1 MGGKRTKNNTKPSSS
16 GRSAELLG
24 TSVPTL
30 FGFAALDSTSVVPG
44 FVQIDANHGV
54 DDVDPNLD
62 DTLQI
67 VLRKMLKKDPT
78 TKTKALLEFTELI
91 NSAELEVVKAV
102 LPFWPRLF
110 VNLSTDAEH
119 RVRETAQQAQAAIVS
134 RAGKNIA
141 PFLRQLAPAWIS
153 SQYDTYAPAASAASQ
168 SFGSAFPP
176 GKVNEVFVF
185 CENEILDYYTKN
197 LTFHTAITLSNPK
210 SHTPEECE
218 NKYQRVLIASLRG
231 YALYLGKIPAE
242 NLKKSSEKNAKLL
255 ENAKF
260 WTYHKHKTAAIR
272 AAWFEVISALLQHAS
287 FLVEKHQ
294 AQVTTSVFQ
303 FLDETDPTVVSHVW
317 SSIVL
322 IQANLP
328 GWHTHLNFDKAVF
341 PKLWKLL
348 KSGGGGNAACVYP
361 HMLPLVSGFTR
372 EVLGAERLAKFYALF
387 FDSMNEGLK
396 VVQSSRADV
405 SAVSQAY
412 YEAFQY
418 VVLQVLRDQALADG
432 ERAEF
437 CLNLLEHHLIGV
449 IAWCVTS
456 EAACGKYVFQNMAN
470 LLDHWCQHSATY
482 KLYEQLL
489 VTFWERLYG
498 VIKESVNCKD
508 NGPTITDSHVDLV
521 QNLKRTSHKRVKFA
535 VEPATDHD
543 AVDGGG
549 SCPLTTG
556 DHASRFENQLQLL
569 VYRICQLYI
578 AKITVEREEGYILQ
592 LEFLVRAFQCR
603 ELFVFLA
610 DGSENIKALFDT
622 FARWLQDVKLQS
634 EYIVELIMI
643 LYKYLDPQERIAL
656 LNKWIKMAN
665 KTVQSWIIL
674 RALSHPLCQEP
685 NIKLFLAQ
693 PEVTNTIA
701 NCAVGVASG
710 NTKDNM
716 ILLQK
721 CFFVA
726 SNGEILIDEGTC
738 RKIIETVAA
747 PLDEPAMQELHDG
760 CISFLAQ
767 IMPVICSDARLT
779 ELHRS
784 LFCTLFEF
792 SVQNVVC
799 EHLSDDTLWEAT
811 TAWQD
816 ALSGEDVVLDGAL
829 VERCLGTVDKRLRAL
844 AASGEAANV
853 LELLEKLAEITAK
866 LLACSTEANTHD
878 ESARCQQVVAM
889 LKELFAKSA
898 AEEGTQTDAMARLA
912 EYIELLRGKLTTK
925 QTKSPS
931 TLTMTSEQFATNM
944 KSSLVRAVHVLG
956 VVVKLSCRVKPKP
969 LAPPKDAEANDKM
982 EGSNDCEVMD
992 VCEDEDEERVNEE
1005 LLILRSWSEL
1015 IYEKVLSVIYLA
1027 TAGETILYNTEQL
1040 EPTVE
1045 CLIIAV
1051 QEKLSLLLAS
1061 VPPGIL
1067 AEIKRKLFALSNE
1080 HGMLWA
1086 KSLGTL
1092 LVVDQYVEKE
1102 SGPVLLYEDAST
1114 FTNHSEDLM
1123 AYINILQSLA
1133 AKMEP
1138 KCLPIGPN
1146 LFENYFDILVKLSSA
1161 RCLIEN
1167 HFSSNYNELND
1178 RKIIGNCLIVLHEL
1192 ISRQT
1197 ANKMLL
1203 YNCDLNNVDENKIFL
1218 DVEVANVLTVVLRYF
1233 PSELD
1238 ISKWDFIRI
1247 ALSSWTLSVSK
1258 SFSSFRS
1265 QNISLFIA
1273 TLFRLFNGLMQFFH
1287 EERNRSSSDLL
1298 TNVIEEWDNVFAKDV
1313 NLVLLRAY
1321 IGIVNELDCK
1331 NKFDQYFV
1339 DTISSY
1345 VESLDFNFVL
1355 KANKLDAKTSLDD
1368 LISFALTNVQHWNKR
1383 VRFAATAMLKSL
1395 SIGLIQRDLD
1405 QLLKRTE
1412 SSEQQQK
1419 GGEEPED
1426 SWHLLQRFKPDL
1438 DQYEHLLGEFVSD
1451 YTYKAT
1457 ETDTASSPSSFKT
1470 VDDDKLQDTRSR
1482 CLSFLLL
1489 WDCILGICA
1498 KAPSELRSIYASW
1511 ISRNKFEHLLLPVL
1525 FKLMPQE
1532 ILRNPDS
1539 CAVYG
1544 QAMFS
1549 SLEWSQI
1556 KNPNVKL
1563 ERYACHLYTQTLR
1576 HLPVIVRRWFNGMN
1590 HRHSTIVSKITANCV
1605 SGLLCQEEF
1614 QALVERKDRQDN
1626 MQIKVHSAT
1635 RQVLAVYSI
1644 DEAKLELHIT
1654 LPNNFPLGAVA
1665 VEGGKQ
1671 IGGRLQSRQVVMQLS
1686 IFLTHQ
1692 NGSIWDG
1699 LSLWKRNLD
1708 RKFEGVEECYVCY
1721 SVIHQD
1727 TCQLPKLSCK
1737 TCKKKFHGPCLY
1749 RWFSTSNKSTC
1760 PICRNIF

>member
-30 FGFAALDSTSVVPG
+30 FGFSALDSTSMPVVPG
-44 FVQIDANHGV
+44 FVQIDAGAG
-54 DDVDPNLD
+54 DETMDPNLD

-67 VLRKMLKKDPT
+67 VLRKMLKKDPV

-119 RVRETAQQAQAAIVS
+119 RVRETAQQAQAAIVA

-153 SQYDTYAPAASAASQ
+153 SQYDTYAPAASVASQ
-168 SFGSAFPP
+168 SFNSAFPP
-176 GKVNEVFVF
+176 GKVNEVFVY

-197 LTFHTAITLSNPK
+197 LTVHTAITLSNPK

-218 NKYQRVLIASLRG
+218 NKYQRVLISSLRG

-242 NLKKSSEKNAKLL
+242 NLKKSAEKNTKLL
-255 ENAKF
+255 ESPKF

-272 AAWFEVISALLQHAS
+272 SAWFEVISALLQHAV
-287 FLVEKHQ
+287 FLVEQHQ

-303 FLDETDPTVVSHVW
+303 FLDESDPTVVSHVW
-317 SSIVL
+317 SSIVM

-348 KSGGGGNAACVYP
+348 KSGGDGNAACVYP

-372 EVLGAERLAKFYALF
+372 EVLGADRLAKFYGLF
-387 FDSMNEGLK
+387 FESMNEGLK

-418 VVLQVLRDQALADG
+418 VVLQVQRDEAMAEN
-432 ERAEF
+432 ERTEF

-449 IAWCVTS
+449 IAWCITS

-470 LLDHWCQHSATY
+470 LLDHWCQHSGTH
-482 KLYEQLL
+482 KLYERLL

-498 VIKESVNCKD
+498 VVKESVNNKE
-508 NGPTITDSHVDLV
+508 NASTITDSHVDLV

-535 VEPATDHD
+535 APVVESHD
-543 AVDGGG
+543 AVDGAG

-578 AKITVEREEGYILQ
+578 AKISVERDEGYILQ
-592 LEFLVRAFQCR
+592 LEFLIRAFQCH

-610 DGSENIKALFDT
+610 DGSENIKTLFET
-622 FARWLQDVKLQS
+622 FARWLQDGKLQS

-643 LYKYLDPQERIAL
+643 LYKYLDASERIAL

-665 KTVQSWIIL
+665 KTVQSWIIM

-685 NIKLFLAQ
+685 NIKQFLSQ
-693 PEVTNTIA
+693 PEVTNNIV
-701 NCAVGVASG
+701 NCAHSVATG
-710 NTKDNM
+710 DTKDNM

-721 CFFVA
+721 CFFVT
-726 SNGEILIDEGTC
+726 SSGEILIDEQTC
-738 RKIIETVAA
+738 RKILDTVAA
-747 PLDEPAMQELHDG
+747 PLGDPSKEELHDG

-779 ELHRS
+779 ELHRM

-792 SVQNVVC
+792 TVQNVVSD
-799 EHLSDDTLWEAT
+799 HLSDDTLWEAT

-816 ALSGEDVVLDGAL
+816 ALGGEDIELDGPL
-829 VERCLGTVDKRLRAL
+829 IERCVSEMDKRLREL
-844 AASGEAANV
+844 ATTGGDGANT
-853 LELLEKLAEITAK
+853 LELVEKLAEVTAK
-866 LLACSTEANTHD
+866 LLACSTEANKRN
-878 ESARCQQVVAM
+878 EQERCKQLIGM
-889 LKELFAKSA
+889 WKELSAKSA
-898 AEEGTQTDAMARLA
+898 TEEMAQAEATAQLA
-912 EYIELLRGKLTTK
+912 EYIELLLGKLTTNR
-925 QTKSPS
+925 TKSP
-931 TLTMTSEQFATNM
+931 TLTMTNEEFSSKM
-944 KSSLVRAVHVLG
+944 KSSLVRAVHTLS
-956 VVVKLSCRVKPKP
+956 VVVKLSCKVKAKP
-969 LAPPKDAEANDKM
+969 VLAVKDKM
-982 EGSNDCEVMD
+982 EQDKSNDCEEMD
-992 VCEDEDEERVNEE
+992 VCDDDDEDASDEM
-1005 LLILRSWSEL
+1005 LILRSWSEFV
-1015 IYEKVLSVIYLA
+1015 YEKVLSVIYLA
-1027 TAGETILYNTEQL
+1027 TVGETILYNTEQL
-1040 EPTVE
+1040 EPMVE

-1051 QEKLSLLLAS
+1051 QEKLSLLLTNA
-1061 VPPGIL
+1061 PPGVL
-1067 AEIKRKLFALSNE
+1067 GEIKRRLFALSNE

-1092 LVVDQYVEKE
+1092 LVVDQYAEKD

-1114 FTNHSEDLM
+1114 TASNNSEDLM

-1133 AKMEP
+1133 AKMDQ

-1146 LFENYFDILVKLSSA
+1146 LFENYFDILVKLCSA

-1197 ANKMLL
+1197 TNKMLL
-1203 YNCDLNNVDENKIFL
+1203 YNCDLNNADENKIFL
-1218 DVEVANVLTVVLRYF
+1218 DAEVANVLTIVLRYF

-1247 ALSSWTLSVSK
+1247 ALSSWTLTVSK
-1258 SFSSFRS
+1258 SFNNFRS
-1265 QNISLFIA
+1265 HNISLFIA
-1273 TLFRLFNGLMQFFH
+1273 SIFRLFNGLTLYFG
-1287 EERNRSSSDLL
+1287 EERKRSSSELL
-1298 TNVIEEWDNVFAKDV
+1298 SNVIEEWDNVFAKDV

-1321 IGIVNELDCK
+1321 VGIVNEIDCK
-1331 NKFDQYFV
+1331 RKIDQYFI
-1339 DTISSY
+1339 DTISPY
-1345 VESLDFNFVL
+1345 VESVDLSFVL
-1355 KANKLDAKTSLDD
+1355 KANKIDGKTSLDD
-1368 LISFALTNVQHWNKR
+1368 LLAFALVNIQHWNKR
-1383 VRFAATAMLKSL
+1383 VRFAATTILRSL
-1395 SIGLIQRDLD
+1395 AIGLIQRDLD
-1405 QLLKRTE
+1405 QLQKRNE
-1412 SSEQQQK
+1412 SSEQHQK
-1419 GGEEPED
+1419 SGEEPED
-1426 SWHLLQRFKPDL
+1426 SWHLLQRFKPEL
-1438 DQYEHLLGEFVSD
+1438 DQFENVLGEFVADFS
-1451 YTYKAT
+1451 YKAT
-1457 ETDTASSPSSFKT
+1457 EVDGAVVKT
-1470 VDDDKLQDTRSR
+1470 VDDDRLQEARSR
-1482 CLSFLLL
+1482 CMSFLLL

-1511 ISRNKFEHLLLPVL
+1511 ISRNKFEQLLLPVL

-1544 QAMFS
+1544 QTMFS
-1549 SLEWSQI
+1549 SLEWNQI

-1563 ERYACHLYTQTLR
+1563 DRYACHLYTQTLR
-1576 HLPVIVRRWFNGMN
+1576 HLPVIVRRWFNGLN

-1626 MQIKVHSAT
+1626 MQIKVHSAM
-1635 RQVLAVYSI
+1635 RQVTAVYSI
-1644 DEAKLELHIT
+1644 DEAKMELHIT
-1654 LPNNFPLGAVA
+1654 LPNNFPLGAVT

-1692 NGSIWDG
+1692 NGSIGDG